1 MTARPAGGATPLI
14 RALHEVLDG
23 NDLGRDEARAAMEAI
38 MGGEATPAQ
47 IAGYLVALRA
57 KGETVEEI
65 AGSAEAMRAAAIRV
79 EAGRDGLVDT
89 AGTGGDGAG
98 TINVSTAAAIVA
110 AGAGVPVAKH
120 GNRGVSSRCGSAD
133 VLEALGVTLVE
144 SPARQAEILAEVGLA
159 FLFAPFQHPAMKHAV
174 GPRKEL
180 GVRTIF
186 NVLGPLTNP
195 AGARRQLVG
204 VYDAALVETLARV
217 LGELGAERALVVH
230 GAGGLD
236 ELSTLGPTRV
246 AEWDGASVRTYE
258 IDPADF
264 DLPAARIEDLAGG
277 EPDDNAAAIRA
288 ILDGQPGPG
297 ADIVLL
303 NAAAAIYVG
312 GAAADLGEGLRRAR
326 EAVAGGAASE
336 RLEALVK
343 ASGGSRP

>member
-23 NDLGRDEARAAMEAI
+23 NDLGRDQARAAMEAI

-79 EAGRDGLVDT
+79 EAGGDGLVDT

-236 ELSTLGPTRV
+236 ELSTLGPTAV
-246 AEWDGASVRTYE
+246 AEWDGTTVRTYE

-277 EPDDNAAAIRA
+277 EPEDNAAAIRA
-288 ILDGQPGPG
+288 ILDGQPGSG

-312 GAAADLGEGLRRAR
+312 GAAADLGEGFLYAR
-326 EAVAGGAASE
+326 EAVASGAARD

-343 ASGGSRP
+343 ASGRWR